1 MNHNTHKDL
10 YKQFKTLREGYLSTG
25 NNRLLE
31 KALIIQKQL
40 KAL

>member
-1 MNHNTHKDL
+1 MKPNKRKEL
-10 YKQFKTLREGYLSTG
+10 SKQFETLRDGYLSTG

-31 KALIIQKQL
+31 RALIIQKQL